1 MRHADKEKYIS
12 ELIDMTRE
20 GMEVDLPVSDNSMSP
35 FLRDNRDSIYL
46 KKPSEELKRGD
57 MVLFRRSNGKY
68 IMHRISKITE
78 KGYYTVGDAQFF
90 EEGPIKREQI
100 CGIVTK
106 VRRKGECISKGDF
119 VWDFYENVW
128 SRIIKLRK
136 PFLKFNWKIASMSIR

>member
-20 GMEVDLPVSDNSMSP
+20 GIEVDLPVSDNSMSP
-35 FLRDNRDSIYL
+35 FLRDNRDSVYL

-78 KGYYTVGDAQFF
+78 NGYYTVGDA
-90 EEGPIKREQI
+90 
-100 CGIVTK
+100 
-106 VRRKGECISKGDF
+106 
-119 VWDFYENVW
+119 
-128 SRIIKLRK
+128 
-136 PFLKFNWKIASMSIR
+136 